1 MVSVAP
7 YNSRTGSDCDAPH
20 AARQRIMDMREQ
32 DKLLFYVHLKTHG
45 QCIETQSRER
55 DRVFLR
61 ELDTVYSSVA
71 CAEAEI
77 AKAVQ
82 NEYNART
89 VMLWEQG
96 VHPNGVAGYCLRS
109 SRLWTSRRL
118 LTHEQWDTLIQRA
131 TTYEDALINSV
142 MTGRRPDSPDTRF
155 IPSAVRR
162 EVWVRDGGICVQ
174 CGSKERLEFDH
185 IIPVAMGGSNTTRNI
200 QLLCEVCNREKSATL
215 G

>member
-1 MVSVAP
+1 MKRRSTGISVRMAASSSLSRDGCLNRVALSAQTG
-7 YNSRTGSDCDAPH
+7 YISVVDSRHSIQNSAC
-20 AARQRIMDMREQ
+20 
-32 DKLLFYVHLKTHG
+32 
-45 QCIETQSRER
+45 SRA
-55 DRVFLR
+55 
-61 ELDTVYSSVA
+61 S
-71 CAEAEI
+71 
-77 AKAVQ
+77 
-82 NEYNART
+82 
-89 VMLWEQG
+89 
-96 VHPNGVAGYCLRS
+96 GVAGYCLRS

-200 QLLCEVCNREKSATL
+200 QLLCEVCNQKRVRLS
-215 G
+215 GNP